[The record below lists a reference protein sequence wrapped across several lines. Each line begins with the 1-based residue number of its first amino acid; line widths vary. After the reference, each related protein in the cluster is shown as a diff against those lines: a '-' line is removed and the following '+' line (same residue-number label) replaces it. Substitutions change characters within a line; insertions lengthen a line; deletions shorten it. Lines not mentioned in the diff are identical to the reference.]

1 MPKISK
7 ASISIMAALSATLSF
22 TLSSSVLAAD
32 LDGAKLFTE
41 KTCHSCHGKDASTP
55 VIAAYP
61 SIAGQAKEYLVQ
73 QIKDIKEGKRNNGQT
88 AAMKGI
94 MHLVSDEEIDAIA
107 TYVSSLPYKPGR
119 AVSKAPTK
127 EQAAASTAAAAAGAA
142 TAAGTASTADTAKP
156 ATPSA
161 TTADTS
167 KEAAASSAPA
177 AAATPSATATTTP
190 SAAGKEGK
198 LHDGSNEKVWMTE
211 GGERIEAMHLTPDHE
226 NGIEVFEVCSGC
238 HLTEGWGQKDG
249 TFPQLAGQHQSV
261 LIKQLADIRSKNR
274 DNPTMYPFALPES
287 IGGTQAM
294 ADVTA
299 YIAKLPMNPDN
310 GKGEWEKG
318 TPEYDQGAKLYKD
331 NCVKC
336 HGEEGRGDAEKF
348 YPRLQGQ
355 HYKYMLR
362 QFQWIRDGKRRN
374 ANPDMVKQINGFS
387 DKEMEMVI
395 NYVSRIPVP
404 KEELAPSVDYLNPDY
419 D

>member
-1 MPKISK
+1 MSNLFKLAIPMV
-7 ASISIMAALSATLSF
+7 AVFGAAFAT
-22 TLSSSVLAAD
+22 TTAAAAD

-55 VIAAYP
+55 VVLGYP
-61 SIAGQAKEYLVQ
+61 AIAGQAKEYLVQ
-73 QIKDIKEGKRNNGQT
+73 QIKDIKEGKRSNGQA
-88 AAMKGI
+88 AAMKGV
-94 MHLVSDEEIDAIA
+94 MHLVTDEEIEAIA
-107 TYVSSLPYKPGR
+107 GYLATLPYKPGR

-127 EQAAASTAAAAAGAA
+127 EQAAASTAAAS
-142 TAAGTASTADTAKP
+142 ASIAEKSDPVHA
-156 ATPSA
+156 
-161 TTADTS
+161 
-167 KEAAASSAPA
+167 
-177 AAATPSATATTTP
+177 
-190 SAAGKEGK
+190 GK
-198 LHDGSNEKVWMTE
+198 LHDGSSEKVWMTD
-211 GGERIEAMHLTPDHE
+211 GGERVEAMHLKPDHE

-299 YIAKLPMNPDN
+299 YISKLPMNPDN
-310 GKGEWEKG
+310 GKGEWDEG
-318 TPEYDQGAKLYKD
+318 TPEFEQGQKLFAD
-331 NCVKC
+331 NCKKC
-336 HGEEGRGDAEKF
+336 HGDVGQGNAEKF
-348 YPRLQGQ
+348 YPRVQGQ

-362 QFQWIRDGKRRN
+362 QFKWIRDGKRRN

-387 DKEMEMVI
+387 DKDMEMVI

-404 KEELAPSVDYLNPDY
+404 KEDLAPSKDYLNPDY